1 MPSFGF
7 MDCFFELGSNITAYG
22 ELNPTEAGVRLPILA
37 PVAIRH
43 KVMLVACGVRAEAN
57 GFYLLGKKREGMNKN
72 TELLISCRNIP
83 VSEFCMK
90 DKAQFCPIGIEG
102 LIGFVPLIG
111 EETLLFLCMNKGGI
125 HIEGGA
131 LYRIMSVDSGDKIGM
146 DPLKGG
152 KKFRQR
158 RDHRFPFFAG
168 IVLVESGKIPEYG
181 RGGRD

>member
-1 MPSFGF
+1 
-7 MDCFFELGSNITAYG
+7 
-22 ELNPTEAGVRLPILA
+22 
-37 PVAIRH
+37 
-43 KVMLVACGVRAEAN
+43 MLVACGVRAEAN

-83 VSEFCMK
+83 VPEFCMK

-111 EETLLFLCMNKGGI
+111 EETLLFLGMNKGGI

-146 DPLKGG
+146 DPLKG
-152 KKFRQR
+152 REEVCQR
-158 RDHRFPFFAG
+158 GNNCLTLDTGIFFVKG
-168 IVLVESGKIPEYG
+168 RKIPEDG
-181 RGGRD
+181 RRGRN